1 MLAALNPARGQ
12 ALMDRYVVIGNPIH
26 HSRSPQ
32 IHAQFA
38 EQTGQRLEYSRLL
51 APLDGF
57 AATAQQFFD
66 SGGAGANVTVPF
78 KEDAARWVNRLD
90 ESARLAGAVNTIV
103 KIGAERVGFN
113 TDGTGLVRD
122 LESNLGWSIAGKRVL
137 LLGAGGAARGALLPL
152 LNRAPSELVVA
163 NRTVARAEGLC
174 AELADHFAG
183 HFAGPAGPL
192 RAQGFTTLSGGFDI
206 IINATSAGLA
216 GEVPD
221 IPSEVVAGARC
232 YDMVYG
238 AATPFTRWAEQSGA
252 ARTADGLGMLV
263 EQAAEAFWLWRGV
276 QPQTG
281 PVLTRL
287 RGER

>member
-1 MLAALNPARGQ
+1 MPPVVVAAVDAS
-12 ALMDRYVVIGNPIH
+12 ACVVLVVD
-26 HSRSPQ
+26 
-32 IHAQFA
+32 AQ
-38 EQTGQRLEYSRLL
+38 
-51 APLDGF
+51 
-57 AATAQQFFD
+57 
-66 SGGAGANVTVPF
+66 
-78 KEDAARWVNRLD
+78 
-90 ESARLAGAVNTIV
+90 
-103 KIGAERVGFN
+103 
-113 TDGTGLVRD
+113 GLV
-122 LESNLGWSIAGKRVL
+122 
-137 LLGAGGAARGALLPL
+137 GG
-152 LNRAPSELVVA
+152 
-163 NRTVARAEGLC
+163 
-174 AELADHFAG
+174 ADHFAG

-216 GEVPD
+216 GEVPK

-252 ARTADGLGMLV
+252 ATTADGLGMLV